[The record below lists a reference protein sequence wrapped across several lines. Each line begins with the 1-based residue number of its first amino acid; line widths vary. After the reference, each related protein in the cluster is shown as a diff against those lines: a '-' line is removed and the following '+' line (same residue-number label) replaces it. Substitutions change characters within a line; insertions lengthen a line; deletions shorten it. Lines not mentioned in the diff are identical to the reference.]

1 MAGTFKTVVVELAVY
16 APEDNEHIYK
26 GEEDFL
32 EYVENE
38 LSELEYR
45 GIYIERFMKLMNLIN
60 KFKITLASIMIKLI
74 NSNRENEVK
83 SCR

>member
-45 GIYIERFMKLMNLIN
+45 GIYIERCIDYSFIDDEIDEIDEFN
-60 KFKITLASIMIKLI
+60 
-74 NSNRENEVK
+74 
-83 SCR
+83 

>member
-45 GIYIERFMKLMNLIN
+45 GIYIERFIDYSFIDDEIDEIDEFN
-60 KFKITLASIMIKLI
+60 
-74 NSNRENEVK
+74 
-83 SCR
+83 